1 MSADC
6 VSGITRTGETVMKL
20 SEMEGPLEQDELWSS
35 RDYREYLRG
44 WLERT
49 RAKRPT
55 FSIRSLARRLA
66 IDASLLGRIFQG
78 ERHLAASRIQPVC
91 DVVGLTGER
100 AEYFR
105 HMVLFAKSKTARE
118 AQALFSRMQ
127 ELRRVAPV
135 PLADTQESYWDSWV
149 HVALRSLLTCGD
161 FGDDWEELG
170 RLLHP
175 PQAPRTVK
183 TAMSR
188 LSRMG
193 MVVKDDRG
201 FWRPSTQF
209 VKDRTGAHTRALR
222 NFHRQSLLLAT
233 DAIEGVD
240 PSRRNLSS
248 ATVAI
253 DEAKYE
259 ELVRLVDELRLKA
272 LTLAEATPA
281 PNQVVQ
287 IAIQIVPQAGR
298 GIRGNRALD
307 SI

>member
-1 MSADC
+1 MSAKC
-6 VSGITRTGETVMKL
+6 VCEITQSSETEMKL
-20 SEMEGPLEQDELWSS
+20 SDMEGPQAQDELWSS
-35 RDYREYLRG
+35 RDYREFLRG
-44 WLERT
+44 WFERT
-49 RAKRPT
+49 RERRPS

-66 IDASLLGRIFQG
+66 IDGSLLGRIFQG
-78 ERHLAASRIQPVC
+78 ERHLATSRIQPVC
-91 DVVGLTGER
+91 DVVGLAGER

-118 AQALFSRMQ
+118 AQALFARMQ
-127 ELRRVAPV
+127 ELRRVAPT
-135 PLADTQESYWDSWV
+135 PLTDTQESYWDSWV

-161 FGDDWEELG
+161 FGDDWVELG
-170 RLLHP
+170 GLLHP
-175 PQAPRTVK
+175 PQPPRIVK
-183 TAMSR
+183 AAMAS

-193 MVVKDDRG
+193 MVTKDERG

-209 VKDRTGAHTRALR
+209 VKERTGAHTRALR

-240 PSRRNLSS
+240 PSRRNISS
-248 ATVAI
+248 ATVAV

-281 PNQVVQ
+281 PMQVVQ
-287 IAIQIVPQAGR
+287 VAIQIVPLAGR
-298 GIRGNRALD
+298 GIRGNRVLE
-307 SI
+307 